1 MGYRDEKHALEEYR
15 KRLAGEIEEA
25 RIAAREAAERAS
37 RAEQLEK
44 ELAETDRL
52 LSQMGSR
59 ARKLPMLDA
68 VRIASPCNASWDAMV
83 GDDRVRFCGE
93 CKKNVYNLSAM
104 SGQEA
109 ESLLAER
116 EGDICAR
123 LYRRADGTVITSD
136 CPVGVRRKRVRRL
149 AIAAVGGGLMAAA
162 SALGLRAGAR
172 QGSVEPLRVDIPQL
186 GEVATGVTTVAEPAE
201 TGKVVPFMGN
211 VSVPSPPPPRQ
222 VMGRL
227 RPTTGVVPARTDR
240 H

>member
-25 RIAAREAAERAS
+25 RVAAREAAERAS
-37 RAEQLEK
+37 RAAQLEK
-44 ELAETDRL
+44 ELAETDKL
-52 LSQMGSR
+52 ISQMGAR
-59 ARKLPMLDA
+59 ARKLPMLDS

-123 LYRRADGTVITSD
+123 LYRRVDGTVITSD

-149 AIAAVGGGLMAAA
+149 AVAAVGGGLMAAA
-162 SALGLRAGAR
+162 SAIGLRAGAR
-172 QGSVEPLRVDIPQL
+172 QGSIEPVRVNVPQQVAMGTPTATPQVEL
-186 GEVATGVTTVAEPAE
+186 GDVATR
-201 TGKVVPFMGN
+201 GN
-211 VSVPSPPPPRQ
+211 VAPPAPQPPQ
-222 VMGRL
+222 QLMGRL
-227 RPTTGVVPARTDR
+227 KPTTGVVPMHKDR
-240 H
+240 R